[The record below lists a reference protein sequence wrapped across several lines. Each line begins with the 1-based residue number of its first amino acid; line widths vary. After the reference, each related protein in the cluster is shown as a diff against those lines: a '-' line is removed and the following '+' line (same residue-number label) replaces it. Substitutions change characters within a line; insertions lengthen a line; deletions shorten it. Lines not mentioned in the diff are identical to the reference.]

1 MFITFEGPEG
11 CGKSTHIKLI
21 KEYLENKGLSVVLTR
36 EPGATP
42 NGEKIREILLHSIDK
57 LDSISELCL
66 FEADRAENV
75 TKVIL
80 PNLKAGKI
88 VISDRYVD
96 STVSYQ
102 IGGRGLA
109 EDMVRYLNM
118 LASKGLE
125 PDLTIL
131 LDISPEVGLK
141 RASVKGKADNFE
153 KENMEFHRKVRAKFL
168 EIAKNSPRRVVVI
181 NSEETI
187 DKVQDKIRKAI
198 DAKL

>member
-11 CGKSTHIKLI
+11 CGKSTHIQLAKD
-21 KEYLENKGLSVVLTR
+21 YLESKGFSVVLTR

-42 NGEKIREILLHSIDK
+42 NGEKIREILLHSNEK

-75 TKVIL
+75 TKVIV
-80 PNLKAGKI
+80 PGLKQGKI

-118 LASKGLE
+118 LAIKGVMPE
-125 PDLTIL
+125 LTIL

-141 RASVKGKADNFE
+141 RAAIKGVADNFE
-153 KENMEFHRKVRAKFL
+153 KEKLEFHKRVREKFM
-168 EIAKNSPRRVVVI
+168 EIAKNSPDRVVVI
-181 NSEETI
+181 NSESPIET
-187 DKVQDKIRKAI
+187 VQAQIRKAI

>member
-42 NGEKIREILLHSIDK
+42 NGEKIRQILLHSDEK
-57 LDSISELCL
+57 LDSVSELCL

-80 PNLKAGKI
+80 PSLKAGKI

-131 LDISPEVGLK
+131 LDVGPEVGLK

-153 KENMEFHRKVRAKFL
+153 KENMEFHGKVRAKFL
-168 EIAKNSPRRVVVI
+168 EIAKNSPHRVVVI
-181 NSEETI
+181 NSEQEI